1 MKKLLLLAL
10 MLSACQQFDTLKETI
25 PNPKCKGYEA
35 FEVYQVGSNYLL
47 AKACDNTLF
56 GKCNYTTTVRLPKE
70 EGKTYYDTQ
79 RIEIPADKCATLNGI
94 YEYKT
99 ALGEKRT
106 VPVVEFDDFR
116 LPNPNFEN

>member
-1 MKKLLLLAL
+1 MKKLLLLTL
-10 MLSACQQFDTLKETI
+10 MLGACQQFDTLKETI
-25 PNPKCKGYEA
+25 PNPKCEGYEA

-99 ALGEKRT
+99 ALGEKKT

>member
-10 MLSACQQFDTLKETI
+10 MLSACQQFDILKETI
-25 PNPKCKGYEA
+25 PNPKCEGYEA

-106 VPVVEFDDFR
+106 VPVVEFDNFR